1 MQPNIGPV
9 IRNAREADSKFILLA
24 RGRMR
29 AAASSGNG
37 ADLQRQAAILQDV
50 RGLAIQKIA
59 NGYLRDTPPA
69 VFHVIVNPLVTW
81 MWIGA
86 VVALSGALIAVWPAP
101 GARRRRVSSLQ
112 AARLS
117 HQPSRARA

>member
-1 MQPNIGPV
+1 MRTATATGNPSL
-9 IRNAREADSKFILLA
+9 IR
-24 RGRMR
+24 
-29 AAASSGNG
+29 
-37 ADLQRQAAILQDV
+37 RQAALLQTAQ
-50 RGLAIQKIA
+50 GLAIRKIA

-86 VVALSGALIAVWPAP
+86 VVALGGALIAVWPAP
-101 GARRRRVSSLQ
+101 GARRRRVTSLQ